1 MIAIQ
6 RDDAF
11 IPLVSYS
18 GYHITHMED
27 GNDELHFSVDTN
39 DPQYP
44 LIIEEAEVKTD
55 TNLWLV
61 KKISDSHIDCSLN
74 FDELHVSV
82 YWNYS
87 SGSVHLAD
95 LLAAILSGWTV
106 VGAEAITIRRTVELE
121 YGDDFDIIQRA
132 ATVFGVRYQWNTLT
146 RTVTV
151 INPDTII
158 VSGNYL
164 TTELNL
170 RKLTYKGETTNFA
183 TRLYA
188 IGADGLTPR
197 TAVIDGVVYGK
208 DYVEDYTYSNKVIT
222 TFWKDERYTVAENLY
237 TDALAKLLTMSR
249 PVQSYECDVVD
260 LARLSD
266 EYDFL
271 SFVVHRKLT
280 LIDTDRALRV
290 VHSIVEYDEYP
301 EQPDQSK
308 VTLASVPPDV
318 STMTTE
324 KATAAEVQARN
335 AALEALGEVNSE
347 ISAAQREWEV
357 TAAELRSLIQ
367 TTETNYTILQQ
378 TVNTIQQVAAD
389 QNVTISQ
396 ILDPSG
402 VIWTAIYNNQTD
414 ITNLGNAVSQD
425 SATRKTYM
433 RYLPEEPA
441 LVIGIEDDNEIKLK
455 LVNNVI
461 YFFSGQDD
469 TTDLT
474 NAYASFDSEK
484 AHAKRFVADEAF
496 DIAPWSLHIET
507 NGNLVLD
514 YIG

>member
-1 MIAIQ
+1 MIAIKH
-6 RDDAF
+6 DGAF
-11 IPLVSYS
+11 VPIANYDNF
-18 GYHITHMED
+18 HITHKQD
-27 GNDELHFSVDTN
+27 GKDELHFSVATN
-39 DPQYP
+39 DPQYRM
-44 LIIEEAEVKTD
+44 IIEEAEVQTD
-55 TNLWLV
+55 AGLWLV
-61 KKISDSHIDCSLN
+61 KKISDSHIDCELDL
-74 FDELHVSV
+74 DELRISV
-82 YWNYS
+82 YWNYT
-87 SGSVHLAD
+87 SGSIRISE
-95 LLAAILSGWTV
+95 LLAAILPEWTII
-106 VGAEAITIRRTVELE
+106 GADAITIRRTVTID
-121 YGDDFDIIQRA
+121 YGNDLDIITRA
-132 ATVFGVRYQWNTLT
+132 ATVFGVAYRWNTRQKML
-146 RTVTV
+146 TV
-151 INPDTII
+151 INPAAIT
-158 VSGNYL
+158 VSGEYL

-170 RKLTYKGETTNFA
+170 RKLTYKGETTDFA

-188 IGADGLTPR
+188 VGADGLTPR

-208 DYVEDYTYSNKVIT
+208 DYVEDYTYSDKVIT
-222 TFWKDERYTVAENLY
+222 AFWKDERYTVAEDLY
-237 TDALAKLLTMSR
+237 EDALARLLTMSR

-260 LARLSD
+260 LAKRSD
-266 EYDFL
+266 DYAFL
-271 SFVVHRKLT
+271 EFVVHRKLT
-280 LIDTDRALRV
+280 LIDTDRGIRV

-301 EQPDQSK
+301 EDPASSK
-308 VTLASVPPDV
+308 VTLASVAPDV
-318 STMTTE
+318 ATMTTA
-324 KATAAEVQARN
+324 KATAAEVEARN
-335 AALEALGEVNSE
+335 AALEALGSVNEE
-347 ISAAQREWEV
+347 ISAARREWEV

-367 TTETNYTILQQ
+367 TTETNYTLLQQ

-402 VIWTAIYNNQTD
+402 VIWTAIYNNQND

-433 RYLPEEPA
+433 RFLPEEPA
-441 LVIGIEDDNEIKLK
+441 LVIGIEDENEIKLK

-484 AHAKRFVADEAF
+484 AHAKRFTADEAF